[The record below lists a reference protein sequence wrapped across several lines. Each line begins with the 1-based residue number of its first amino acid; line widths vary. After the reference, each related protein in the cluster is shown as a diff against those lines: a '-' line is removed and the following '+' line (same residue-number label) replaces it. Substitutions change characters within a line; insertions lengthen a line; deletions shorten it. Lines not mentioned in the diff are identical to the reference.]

1 MLKIKDL
8 LKENSTYKLFLL
20 TLQEEFNKT
29 INETNYIEIKKYLR
43 SVNVAIDEVL
53 DIKNN
58 KKSFEDLVEKVKEMN
73 KI

>member
-1 MLKIKDL
+1 MLKIKEL

-58 KKSFEDLVEKVKEMN
+58 KKPFDDLVEKVKE
-73 KI
+73 

>member
-20 TLQEEFNKT
+20 SLQEEFNKT

-58 KKSFEDLVEKVKEMN
+58 KKSFDDLVEKVKE
-73 KI
+73 

>member
-20 TLQEEFNKT
+20 NLQEEFNKT

-43 SVNVAIDEVL
+43 SVNIAIDEVL

-58 KKSFEDLVEKVKEMN
+58 KKSFDDLVEKVKE
-73 KI
+73 

>member
-8 LKENSTYKLFLL
+8 LKENLTYKLFLL
-20 TLQEEFNKT
+20 NLQEEFNKT

-58 KKSFEDLVEKVKEMN
+58 KKSFDDLVEKVKE
-73 KI
+73 

>member
-20 TLQEEFNKT
+20 KLQEEFNKT

-43 SVNVAIDEVL
+43 SVNIAIDEVL

-58 KKSFEDLVEKVKEMN
+58 KKSFDNLVEKVKE
-73 KI
+73 

>member
-58 KKSFEDLVEKVKEMN
+58 KKPFEDLVEKVKE
-73 KI
+73 

>member
-20 TLQEEFNKT
+20 NLQEEFNKT

-58 KKSFEDLVEKVKEMN
+58 KKSFDDLVEKVKE
-73 KI
+73 

>member
-20 TLQEEFNKT
+20 NLQEEFNKT

-43 SVNVAIDEVL
+43 SVNITIDEVL

-58 KKSFEDLVEKVKEMN
+58 KKSFDDLVEKVKE
-73 KI
+73 